1 MTKKAMLTVL
11 AATVLG
17 AGTLAGTAQAKVT
30 LKYGTIY
37 PTTAEVHQAVVIAGQ
52 LMEQRS
58 GGEIEMKIFPSEQLG
73 KLLDQIENVKN
84 GTQDFAMTWGGLS
97 RFCPTF
103 KLFNFPFLYRD
114 AQHVYDVMFGE
125 LGQKEIQEYLI
136 ANHGLR
142 MVGGIYAGAR
152 NLTTSE
158 KFPVKVPS
166 DMNGVRLRTPDDPTW
181 IKSWAHATGAKVSTF
196 PWGELYMALK
206 QGIVDAQ
213 ENPLP
218 SIRAMK
224 FYEVQKNIMLTEHVY
239 NTEIVLMNDKKF
251 KKLDKKLQD
260 IVLSS
265 LHDAYIWSR
274 AKIDIETD
282 KNAKFFAEQGLN
294 MVKVDRT
301 VWQKAFADAPSLFE
315 GGKEMYEKIQA
326 VK

>member
-1 MTKKAMLTVL
+1 MRKTLMIAGL
-11 AATVLG
+11 
-17 AGTLAGTAQAKVT
+17 AGTLLGAVSTVGMVEAKTT
-30 LKYGTIY
+30 LKFGTIY
-37 PTTAEVHQAVVIAGQ
+37 PTTAEVHQAVVIGGE
-52 LMEQRS
+52 LMQQRS
-58 GGEIEMKIFPSEQLG
+58 GGEIELKVYPSEQLG

-103 KLFNFPFLYRD
+103 QLFNFPFLYRD
-114 AQHVYDVMFGE
+114 AQHVYDVVFGE
-125 LGQKEIQEYLI
+125 LGQKEIGQCLLDK
-136 ANHGLR
+136 HGLR

-152 NLTTSE
+152 DLSTSE

-181 IKSWAHATGAKVSTF
+181 LKSWAHATGAKVSTF

-224 FYEVQKNIMLTEHVY
+224 FYEVQKNILLTEHVF
-239 NTEIVLMNDKKF
+239 NTEIVLMSDKKF
-251 KKLDKKLQD
+251 QNLGKDLQKV
-260 IVLSS
+260 VLSS
-265 LHDAYIWSR
+265 LEDAYIWSR
-274 AKIDIETD
+274 AKIDIETS
-282 KNAKFFAEQGLN
+282 KNARFFAEQGIN
-294 MVKVDRT
+294 IVPVDRA

-315 GGKEMYEKIQA
+315 GGKAMYEKIQA